1 MENSAPQIVE
11 VVSRIQSSALSAEA
25 ENEALQNQLAKT
37 STNFNPE
44 SNEESKS
51 RTNNNGSKMHI
62 FHNNTLSSDS
72 NGKFFVVGRES
83 SEKSAN
89 KVSKRASLEQ
99 KDYDADWENITLPRE
114 RSASFLI

>member
-1 MENSAPQIVE
+1 M
-11 VVSRIQSSALSAEA
+11 
-25 ENEALQNQLAKT
+25 AKT

-51 RTNNNGSKMHI
+51 RTNNNGSKLHI
-62 FHNNTLSSDS
+62 FQNNTLESDS
-72 NGKFFVVGRES
+72 NKFFGGPQS
-83 SEKSAN
+83 SDKSAKIAN
-89 KVSKRASLEQ
+89 ELVTKRVSLEQ